1 MKATAFK
8 RDSSRVEAGEW
19 VDDIADFPGVR
30 LKVRGLK
37 SLAFSEAQAK
47 LQRQIPPQERGE
59 DGSISPTLAYA
70 VLGKAMHQAVLLDW
84 DGLEDDDGEPLKYD
98 ADLAMTWLTDMDY
111 SHFAEAVM
119 AAGQV
124 VDRRARS
131 VDTGQVEKN

>member
-1 MKATAFK
+1 MKASAFK

-19 VDDIADFPGVR
+19 VDDIPGFPGIR
-30 LKVRGLK
+30 LKVRGLQ
-37 SLAFSEAQAK
+37 SLAFSDAQAK
-47 LQRQIPPQERGE
+47 LQRQIPSHKRGE
-59 DGSISPTLAYA
+59 DGSIEPALAYA
-70 VLGKAMHQAVLLDW
+70 VMGKAMQQAVLLDW
-84 DGLEDDDGEPLKYD
+84 DGLEDDDGKPLAYD

-131 VDTGQVEKN
+131 GDTGQAEKN